1 MAAPHAAETLID
13 FDTLATQ
20 AGAGEVVLNYLRVRG
35 LARTATLALVEPTEA
50 RFRATVIDPLMA
62 GYVDATTNA
71 EFKVAAGDQP
81 SITAILLLMYLEA
94 RSQWD
99 AWSAARAAALSPTAA
114 PAASAATGPAPLMLN
129 LPSPP
134 AGPPPKSFDAWGPLV
149 QAYNA
154 KLLDG
159 KPRQFP
165 TRRLAGAD
173 AVLSRIYHEHT
184 VSKAYTP
191 LLLGEILSARTWTSA
206 DELNKLAAGG
216 REPSG
221 GALQVVA
228 GNIVA
233 AEEKKAW
240 EPRGVMAFLDGL
252 EAVRLAWI
260 LTGLGEEGD
269 VDSYIA
275 WWDKKARA
283 RAVNIEALGHY
294 WTSTAATLAM
304 EMRQR
309 RTFKEVTTDIMANV
323 SAFLEAMAAPPPSGA
338 ERQDQASAAHAPGAR
353 HSDRRLVRQLL
364 GRRRSSSGSYG
375 RGQSQKQGGKR
386 QGQWQGQWR

>member
-1 MAAPHAAETLID
+1 MPPLIVVASPGVMAAPHAAATLID

-20 AGAGEVVLNYLRVRG
+20 AGAGEVVLNYLRARG
-35 LARTATLALVEPTEA
+35 LARTATLALG
-50 RFRATVIDPLMA
+50 RAHRGTLPGHGHRPADGRLRRRDHQCGVQGRRGRPAVHHGDPSA
-62 GYVDATTNA
+62 HVPGGQ
-71 EFKVAAGDQP
+71 VAVGR
-81 SITAILLLMYLEA
+81 L
-94 RSQWD
+94 
-99 AWSAARAAALSPTAA
+99 AAALSPTAA

-165 TRRLAGAD
+165 THRLAGAD

-191 LLLGEILSARTWTSA
+191 LLLGETLSARTWTSA

-233 AEEKKAW
+233 AE
-240 EPRGVMAFLDGL
+240 D
-252 EAVRLAWI
+252 
-260 LTGLGEEGD
+260 
-269 VDSYIA
+269 
-275 WWDKKARA
+275 
-283 RAVNIEALGHY
+283 N
-294 WTSTAATLAM
+294 
-304 EMRQR
+304 
-309 RTFKEVTTDIMANV
+309 
-323 SAFLEAMAAPPPSGA
+323 
-338 ERQDQASAAHAPGAR
+338 
-353 HSDRRLVRQLL
+353 LVV
-364 GRRRSSSGSYG
+364 
-375 RGQSQKQGGKR
+375 
-386 QGQWQGQWR
+386 

>member
-1 MAAPHAAETLID
+1 MVRLSPGSLYASLLDDLID

-20 AGAGEVVLNYLRVRG
+20 AG
-35 LARTATLALVEPTEA
+35 
-50 RFRATVIDPLMA
+50 
-62 GYVDATTNA
+62 DATTNA
-71 EFKVAAGDQP
+71 EFRVAAGDQP
-81 SITAILLLMYLEA
+81 SITAILLHMYLEA

-129 LPSPP
+129 LPSAA

-216 REPSG
+216 REI
-221 GALQVVA
+221 QVVA

-260 LTGLGEEGD
+260 LTGLGEEG
-269 VDSYIA
+269 
-275 WWDKKARA
+275 
-283 RAVNIEALGHY
+283 
-294 WTSTAATLAM
+294 
-304 EMRQR
+304 
-309 RTFKEVTTDIMANV
+309 
-323 SAFLEAMAAPPPSGA
+323 
-338 ERQDQASAAHAPGAR
+338 AAHAPGAR
-353 HSDRRLVRQLL
+353 HRDRRPAP
-364 GRRRSSSGSYG
+364 SSPT
-375 RGQSQKQGGKR
+375 
-386 QGQWQGQWR
+386 